1 MIDYLFT
8 KNYNHSKFELPFV
21 LGSFGYEPGVSY
33 LFGIPV
39 DVGTGANV
47 GNIYPTRQIS
57 TSFQAQN
64 FKSTL
69 NFMLGTVTLMKI
81 IEDAIIGQ
89 QKLYQLSSESI
100 SELNNTSADVSTKN
114 EITQA
119 INAGY
124 NVILHNDTINYN
136 GWNGFGYI
144 VLDPNTGNTSFK
156 ISGGI
161 NGVHQEI
168 TEASSFV
175 AATALGHVDGAT
187 STIRPDDRHLQYI
200 KSLGKTSTQLHWV
213 NLFVGITNILRNP
226 DLSFSQVI
234 GQIATVVATLQVGF
248 WIAAA
253 ITVTATV
260 AVGFL
265 GSIFLIVISSVI
277 LNWLSTKI
285 IDLLFSNK
293 YLFMEEMTL

>member
-1 MIDYLFT
+1 
-8 KNYNHSKFELPFV
+8 
-21 LGSFGYEPGVSY
+21 
-33 LFGIPV
+33 
-39 DVGTGANV
+39 
-47 GNIYPTRQIS
+47 
-57 TSFQAQN
+57 
-64 FKSTL
+64 
-69 NFMLGTVTLMKI
+69 
-81 IEDAIIGQ
+81 
-89 QKLYQLSSESI
+89 
-100 SELNNTSADVSTKN
+100 
-114 EITQA
+114 
-119 INAGY
+119 
-124 NVILHNDTINYN
+124 
-136 GWNGFGYI
+136 
-144 VLDPNTGNTSFK
+144 
-156 ISGGI
+156 
-161 NGVHQEI
+161 
-168 TEASSFV
+168 
-175 AATALGHVDGAT
+175 
-187 STIRPDDRHLQYI
+187 
-200 KSLGKTSTQLHWV
+200 WV